1 LKTDSFFGCEGAGT
15 QLALINSKHKAN
27 QLSSFQLKR
36 LFIRADDLDLKEL
49 LELDPDNGSIHFAG
63 QRAVICDAVSHQL
76 LREELTDSFGE
87 TTSRGILGRFAYIQ
101 GRRMAEALKSKFK
114 WESKEDWQRAGA
126 RILALQ
132 GRFVLDPKSR
142 ESFGPDGGYW
152 RVSYE
157 AEEQTLM
164 KGRSDKPVCW
174 NLCGFISGYLSYS
187 LDKEVHALEDKCMGK
202 GDAVCHV
209 IIKSD
214 AELGQDLDGEV
225 AVFKRVGI
233 NDALK
238 TVAETLK
245 RAENELREKTRK
257 LAAIAQVE
265 EDPTELLGR
274 SPGMR
279 KLMELAKT
287 ISGIDSTVLITGE
300 SGTGKERVAR
310 FVHNNSAHAEGPF
323 IAVNC
328 GAITETLLESEL
340 FGHARGAFTGATTD
354 RPGLF
359 EAANGGT
366 LFLDEVGEISLPM
379 QVKLLRAIQ
388 EREVRR
394 VGENKSRPVNVRI
407 LSATNKNLKAEV
419 AAKRFREDLYYRL
432 NVVELAVPA
441 LRHRREDILPLA
453 RLLLAEAASQMKR
466 KVDGLT
472 ADAADQLLGYSWPGN
487 VRELANAMERAVAV
501 AKTNRVDVMDL
512 PPEVQLVLPA
522 VSEKGEPRLLKDVEK
537 DCILNALEKT
547 EGNRIMAAKLM
558 GMGVATLYRKLKIYR
573 LE

>member
-1 LKTDSFFGCEGAGT
+1 LKG
-15 QLALINSKHKAN
+15 
-27 QLSSFQLKR
+27 

-49 LELDPDNGSIHFAG
+49 LELDPDNGKIHFAG

-132 GRFVLDPKSR
+132 GRFVLDPKSK
-142 ESFGPDGGYW
+142 EAFGPEGGYW

-209 IIKSD
+209 VIKSE
-214 AELGQDLDGEV
+214 AELGDDLGGEV
-225 AVFKRVGI
+225 AIFKRVGI

-245 RAENELREKTRK
+245 RAETDLREKTRK

-274 SPGMR
+274 SPAMR

-310 FVHNNSAHAEGPF
+310 FVHNNSGHAEGPF

-379 QVKLLRAIQ
+379 QVKLLRALQ

-394 VGENKSRPVNVRI
+394 VGENKSRPINVRI
-407 LSATNKNLKAEV
+407 LSATNKNLKDEV
-419 AAKRFREDLYYRL
+419 SGKRFREDLYYRL
-432 NVVELAVPA
+432 NVVELVVPA
-441 LRHRREDILPLA
+441 LRHRREDVLPLA
-453 RLLLAEAASQMKR
+453 RLLLAEAAAQMKR

-472 ADAADQLLGYSWPGN
+472 APAADQLLGYSWPGN

-501 AKTNRVDVMDL
+501 AKTNRVDIEDL
-512 PPEVQLVLPA
+512 PPEVRLVPSV
-522 VSEKGEPRLLKDVEK
+522 VSEKGVPRLLRDVEK
-537 DCILNALEKT
+537 DCILSTLEKT
-547 EGNRIMAAKLM
+547 EGNRIKAAQLM
-558 GMGVATLYRKLKIYR
+558 GMGVATLYRKLKIYK